1 MVLGANWIY
10 NIFKILKGIMF
21 LQQLQHVILNRMVF
35 HVHDSPES
43 LRLISDLSL
52 FDLSSGASYAFA
64 LKFDLVI
71 SN

>member
-1 MVLGANWIY
+1 MILGANWIY

-52 FDLSSGASYAFA
+52 FDLSSGAYYAFA
-64 LKFDLVI
+64 
-71 SN
+71 